1 MIPTDPREKYTSLG
15 ERPKVYP
22 RPSSGRGRKQVPDVT
37 ATLAFG
43 GPTVDRDDTGPK
55 TNKVLILP
63 VNERSLGQPQ
73 VEADEKMLQVY
84 HTTVSILET
93 SGVHMLMKFGIQ
105 RYSKIMRQYSRVES
119 VLTKLQSF
127 NYVTGIVSDSLDFS
141 QKGVIPFHIWAVCC
155 LLTYEDPS
163 TDIFRYIIKEW
174 TEIIKKVKSDDAEDI
189 NAIVIPALED
199 HVYQSAIVYRKLL
212 TVNTSSVFCTVR
224 GKGIENWI
232 GHLKALVEASSS
244 SFKASII
251 IRSMQDLARLPSAH
265 EGNTFNHKEG
275 NFTKMEE
282 MSAMRN
288 AGGVLKGP
296 SGDGTIKALAKD
308 VKEIKAMMRM
318 LLEKQNRP

>member
-1 MIPTDPREKYTSLG
+1 MEDSQTAAAPMIPTNPREKYTPLG
-15 ERPKVYP
+15 EKLKMPP
-22 RPSSGRGRKQVPDVT
+22 HPSSGRGRKQVPDVT

-43 GPTVDRDDTGPK
+43 EPTVDRDDTGPK

-105 RYSKIMRQYSRVES
+105 RYSKIMRQYAQVES

-127 NYVTGIVSDSLDFS
+127 NYVTGVVNDSLDFS

-174 TEIIKKVKSDDAEDI
+174 TEIIEKVKYDDAEDI
-189 NAIVIPALED
+189 NEIVIPALED

-224 GKGIENWI
+224 GNGIENWI
-232 GHLKALVEASSS
+232 DHLKALVEASSS
-244 SFKASII
+244 SFGASII
-251 IRSMQDLARLPSAH
+251 IRSMQDMSRLPSKH
-265 EGNTFNHKEG
+265 GGNVGFNFKEEAV
-275 NFTKMEE
+275 TKYK
-282 MSAMRN
+282 R
-288 AGGVLKGP
+288 
-296 SGDGTIKALAKD
+296 T
-308 VKEIKAMMRM
+308 
-318 LLEKQNRP
+318 